1 MVGRACLQV
10 GQDLDHYYYD
20 YHDDHIDHYD
30 HIEMMMMIIMIILKD
45 KKELHSG
52 KEWKALVFSALW
64 WPTLLGESMMKR
76 NDDAIKIIIV
86 IDL

>member
-30 HIEMMMMIIMIILKD
+30 HIEMMMIIILKD
-45 KKELHSG
+45 K
-52 KEWKALVFSALW
+52 
-64 WPTLLGESMMKR
+64 
-76 NDDAIKIIIV
+76 NDTWGSNSPLRQGVEGARVLRSVMTDTPW
-86 IDL
+86 